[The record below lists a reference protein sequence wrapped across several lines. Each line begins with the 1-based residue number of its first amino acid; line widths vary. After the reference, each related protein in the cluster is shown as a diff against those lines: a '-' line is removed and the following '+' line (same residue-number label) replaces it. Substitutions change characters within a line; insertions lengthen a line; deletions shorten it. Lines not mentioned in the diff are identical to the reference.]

1 METTITTAEID
12 VKPGL
17 GAGGGTN
24 SGGEGGPQGPPD
36 PNHQDWPP
44 GYSSE
49 DAIEPSKYRIGMWL
63 GLASIAML
71 FFALTSAYIL
81 RKYPPNL
88 TTAAPDWQSLEIPL
102 ALWITTAVI
111 LASSISFEIA
121 RRALKKNL
129 YEKFKSWISIT
140 TVLGFAFL
148 IGQIIAWR
156 QLAGQG
162 IYLQSNPHSSFFYM
176 LTALHALHL
185 LGGILVLSYVM
196 LSALR
201 MRIGV
206 KKRLAVEITSLYWHF
221 MDGLW
226 IYLFVLLFFF

>member
-1 METTITTAEID
+1 METTITTAQID

-17 GAGGGTN
+17 GAGGGAS
-24 SGGEGGPQGPPD
+24 SGGDGGPQGPQD

-81 RKYPPNL
+81 RQYPPNL
-88 TTAAPDWQSLEIPL
+88 NTAAPDWQPLEIPL
-102 ALWITTAVI
+102 SLWITTAVI
-111 LASSISFEIA
+111 LLSSISIEIA
-121 RRALKKNL
+121 RRALKQNQ
-129 YEKFKSWISIT
+129 YEKFKRWISIT
-140 TVLGFAFL
+140 TVLGFVFL
-148 IGQIIAWR
+148 IGQVFAWR
-156 QLAGQG
+156 QLASQG
-162 IYLQSNPHSSFFYM
+162 IYLQGNPHSAFFYV

-196 LSALR
+196 MSALR
-201 MRIGV
+201 LRIGV
-206 KKRLAVEITSLYWHF
+206 KKRLTVEITSLYWHF